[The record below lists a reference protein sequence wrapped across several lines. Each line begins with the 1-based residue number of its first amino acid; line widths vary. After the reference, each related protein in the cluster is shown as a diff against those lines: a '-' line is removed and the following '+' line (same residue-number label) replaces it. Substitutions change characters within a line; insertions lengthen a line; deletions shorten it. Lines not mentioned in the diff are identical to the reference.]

1 MNMTQIKYFLTVAK
15 YLNFTNA
22 ANALYISQP
31 ALSRQIQIIEE
42 EIGCILFTRNSRNVQ
57 MTPSARLLV
66 TELEN
71 IYNEYNIAIAKAQ
84 SAYQGLTGEIN
95 IGILDGTRVSDL
107 FPNVLGYFHDK
118 HPNVEIKMQYY
129 SFRQLQ
135 EKLNA
140 GELDFIITLKFDI
153 EKRENLQY
161 RVIEKTKDHIA
172 MHKDHR
178 LANARKV
185 MLSDFANDVF
195 IMVSTED
202 SVESPKLILDEFQNA
217 GVKPKIKFAP
227 NIQTEM
233 LWVQAGIGV
242 CMLDSRNNLA
252 GSEDVRFVEIDGV
265 SDPSLSLAWEKNN
278 TNPYLKTFVENFTY
292 YE

>member
-66 TELEN
+66 KELEK
-71 IYNEYNIAIAKAQ
+71 IYDDYNIAIAKAQ

-107 FPNVLGYFHDK
+107 FPKVLGYFHEF

-129 SFRQLQ
+129 SFRMLQ
-135 EKLNA
+135 DKLNA
-140 GELDFIITLKFDI
+140 GELDFVITLKFDI
-153 EKRENLQY
+153 VKRENLQY
-161 RVIEKTKDHIA
+161 RIIEKTKDHIV

-178 LANARKV
+178 LAKASKV
-185 MLSDFANDVF
+185 MLSDFVNDVF
-195 IMVSTED
+195 IMVSADD
-202 SVESPKLILDEFQNA
+202 SVESPKLILDAFSNA
-217 GVKPKIKFAP
+217 GVKPRIKFAP

-242 CMLDSRNNLA
+242 CMLDSRNSLK
-252 GSEDVRFVEIDGV
+252 GSEDVSFVEVDGV
-265 SDPSLSLAWEKNN
+265 SDPSLVLAWEKNN
-278 TNPYLKTFVENFTY
+278 VNPHLKTFVDHFTY
-292 YE
+292 YD

>member
-1 MNMTQIKYFLTVAK
+1 MNMMQIKYFLTVAK

-57 MTPSARLLV
+57 MTPSAKLLV
-66 TELEN
+66 KELEK

-107 FPNVLGYFHDK
+107 FPKVLGYFHDK

-135 EKLNA
+135 DKLNA

-161 RVIEKTKDHIA
+161 KVIEKTKDHIV

-178 LANARKV
+178 LANAKKV
-185 MLSDFANDVF
+185 MLSDFVNDVF
-195 IMVSTED
+195 IMVSAED
-202 SVESPKLILDEFQNA
+202 SVESPKLILDGFSSA

-242 CMLDSRNNLA
+242 CMLDSRNSLR
-252 GSEDVRFVEIDGV
+252 GSEDVRFVEVDGV
-265 SDPSLSLAWEKNN
+265 SDPSLTLAWERNN
-278 TNPYLKTFVENFTY
+278 TNPYLNTFIENFTY

>member
-57 MTPSARLLV
+57 MTPSAKLLV
-66 TELEN
+66 KELGD

-95 IGILDGTRVSDL
+95 IGILDGTRISDL
-107 FPNVLGYFHDK
+107 FPGVLSYFHEK

-129 SFRQLQ
+129 SFRPLL

-140 GELDFIITLKFDI
+140 GELDFAITLKFDV
-153 EKRENLQY
+153 EKRENVQF
-161 RVIEKTKDHIA
+161 RIIETTKDHVV

-178 LANARKV
+178 LANASKV
-185 MLSDFANDVF
+185 MLSDFVNDVF
-195 IMVSTED
+195 IMVSADD
-202 SVESPKLILDEFQNA
+202 SVESPKLILDSYQRA

-242 CMLDSRNNLA
+242 CILDSRNSLK
-252 GSEDVRFVEIDGV
+252 GSEDVRFVEVDGI
-265 SDPSLSLAWEKNN
+265 SDPSLVLVWEKNN
-278 TNPYLKTFVENFTY
+278 TNPYLQTFIDHFTY
-292 YE
+292 YN

>member
-66 TELEN
+66 KELEK
-71 IYNEYNIAIAKAQ
+71 IYNDYNIAVAKAQ

-107 FPNVLGYFHDK
+107 FPGVLGYFHEN
-118 HPNVEIKMQYY
+118 HPNVEIKMQYF
-129 SFRQLQ
+129 SFRPLL

-153 EKRENLQY
+153 EKRDNIQY
-161 RVIEKTKDHIA
+161 RIIEKTCDHIV
-172 MHKDHR
+172 MHKNHR
-178 LANARKV
+178 LANASKV
-185 MLSDFANDVF
+185 MLSDFVNDVF
-195 IMVSTED
+195 IMVSTDD
-202 SVESPKLILDEFQNA
+202 SVESPKLILDGFQNA
-217 GVKPKIKFAP
+217 GVRPKIKFAP

-242 CMLDSRNNLA
+242 CMLDSRNSLK
-252 GSEDVRFVEIDGV
+252 GSEDVSFVEVDGV
-265 SDPSLSLAWEKNN
+265 SDPSLVLAWGKNN
-278 TNPYLKTFVENFTY
+278 TNPYLKTFVDHFTY
-292 YE
+292 YD